1 MLLRGDLLEIVR
13 DEVSA
18 PQKTPGFV
26 ELGVQSVDHSFTQM
40 QFKWLHHFDP
50 SVFLPLPLNCRAVKL
65 ANALQQRHT
74 LVLVTLHSMLFGLD

>member
-18 PQKTPGFV
+18 PGFV

-50 SVFLPLPLNCRAVKL
+50 SVFLPLPLNCRVVKL